1 MNIELTGDPIEVQRK
16 ITGFYSLDRAFINE
30 QKDLGVPINVG
41 YELFGSNHVGKSSFA
56 YSFAGLIAPPL
67 GIVLC
72 DFEGFDPK
80 YILSNLKTVCFS
92 GRVHRVFD
100 PNDET
105 QLDKL
110 VDLLRDGKNKTSS
123 EFGVGIVDSLG
134 AISPVAET
142 EGEIGE
148 RNMGQRAF
156 SVAQFTRKI
165 IKLQREA
172 VSPKTILAVN
182 HWYPKIGSRG
192 YDTPAGD
199 VKKYLLSI
207 RVLLRRKEEFKDGSY
222 VLEGYTYKNRWGYKE
237 RRFYVFML
245 AGKGIHRGM
254 SALYDGTLLGV
265 VERKKIIKIGE
276 ENFGYMKNIIM
287 EHAHTGD
294 DEFFQPFI
302 DILKTDVGEIQSDDT
317 DIERTE
323 D

>member
-1 MNIELTGDPIEVQRK
+1 M
-16 ITGFYSLDRAFINE
+16 
-30 QKDLGVPINVG
+30 
-41 YELFGSNHVGKSSFA
+41 FGSNHVGKSSFA

-317 DIERTE
+317 DIERAE

>member
-16 ITGFYSLDRAFINE
+16 ITGFYSSDRAFINE

-156 SVAQFTRKI
+156 SVGQFSRK
-165 IKLQREA
+165 
-172 VSPKTILAVN
+172 
-182 HWYPKIGSRG
+182 
-192 YDTPAGD
+192 
-199 VKKYLLSI
+199 
-207 RVLLRRKEEFKDGSY
+207 
-222 VLEGYTYKNRWGYKE
+222 
-237 RRFYVFML
+237 M
-245 AGKGIHRGM
+245 
-254 SALYDGTLLGV
+254 
-265 VERKKIIKIGE
+265 IKI
-276 ENFGYMKNIIM
+276 MR
-287 EHAHTGD
+287 D
-294 DEFFQPFI
+294 
-302 DILKTDVGEIQSDDT
+302 
-317 DIERTE
+317 
-323 D
+323 